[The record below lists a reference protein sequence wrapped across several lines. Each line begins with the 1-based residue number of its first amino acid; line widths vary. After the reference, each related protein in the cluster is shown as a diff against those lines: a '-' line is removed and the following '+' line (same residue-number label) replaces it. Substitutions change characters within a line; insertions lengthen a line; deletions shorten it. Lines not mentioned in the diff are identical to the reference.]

1 MVFAKFI
8 MQINCLKQNT
18 LVIIIKNWNFDD
30 PFDNFVLKYTTLY
43 FELTSLVI
51 IISCTM
57 SITVLNH

>member
-1 MVFAKFI
+1 MVFAKLI

-18 LVIIIKNWNFDD
+18 LVIIIKNWNLDD
-30 PFDNFVLKYTTLY
+30 PFDNFILKYTTLY
-43 FELTSLVI
+43 FELTFLVI